1 MQSKPSLVRQ
11 ESAKMETSKE
21 AVARRHSPSKGVPKS
36 GSPASSV
43 RADLAAQSPR
53 RWYASYQRRQMRL
66 ATTYM
71 GNTSVNE
78 QSASQQGILSAAT
91 SLVWCDSPFQATG
104 LLTETIAATTTQW
117 IRRLAPT
124 VLEKLSVDKGT
135 DSVGGTSHVKSHTK
149 NLRAFKCCVV
159 LRFEALEVSSW
170 KSRAPKQ
177 RLSCTGLL
185 LIAPRYTGSRR
196 STANYLWASRAT
208 SERDAAGGCALAN
221 TVTRFILPL
230 ETTCFDVSVS
240 LVELLRQKAMLAAS
254 AERWLSDRRSSPLMD
269 ALAKL
274 WNEYNL
280 HRQCSMLQ
288 SRLHVIHA
296 TVPTTAF
303 SDPLVSAYTPAQLTK
318 FLRNNCS
325 GDRCAT
331 FPCDATLMCLRRE
344 VRVAESESIVFFS
357 TGARETA
364 IHLWILCRRNSSDLR
379 GFHVRD
385 SNPVVRQ
392 LVDSIIEESAN
403 QIFPELKR
411 AAEGLR
417 REFLWKRLVSTMP
430 SDLRRLSDLA
440 KELFPLCPSRPLDDV
455 DVKGT
460 SLMSYLA
467 DEEFLERMRED
478 VAFQPS
484 GRRGKSR
491 FFHIIAAD
499 VFLVVNTSGEHELIG
514 CDDSETVGKVQAI
527 LLNFF
532 AICSWKLLLAR

>member
-1 MQSKPSLVRQ
+1 
-11 ESAKMETSKE
+11 
-21 AVARRHSPSKGVPKS
+21 
-36 GSPASSV
+36 
-43 RADLAAQSPR
+43 
-53 RWYASYQRRQMRL
+53 
-66 ATTYM
+66 
-71 GNTSVNE
+71 
-78 QSASQQGILSAAT
+78 
-91 SLVWCDSPFQATG
+91 
-104 LLTETIAATTTQW
+104 
-117 IRRLAPT
+117 
-124 VLEKLSVDKGT
+124 
-135 DSVGGTSHVKSHTK
+135 
-149 NLRAFKCCVV
+149 
-159 LRFEALEVSSW
+159 
-170 KSRAPKQ
+170 
-177 RLSCTGLL
+177 
-185 LIAPRYTGSRR
+185 
-196 STANYLWASRAT
+196 
-208 SERDAAGGCALAN
+208 
-221 TVTRFILPL
+221 
-230 ETTCFDVSVS
+230 
-240 LVELLRQKAMLAAS
+240 
-254 AERWLSDRRSSPLMD
+254 
-269 ALAKL
+269 
-274 WNEYNL
+274 
-280 HRQCSMLQ
+280 
-288 SRLHVIHA
+288 
-296 TVPTTAF
+296 
-303 SDPLVSAYTPAQLTK
+303 
-318 FLRNNCS
+318 
-325 GDRCAT
+325 
-331 FPCDATLMCLRRE
+331 MCLRRE

-460 SLMSYLA
+460 SLMTYLA